1 MIVASSLPFVKH
13 PSRGDNVSDHL
24 YIGLDA
30 GTSLTKAAIFD
41 LAGNQLAE
49 AQHRTTVLR
58 PHPGWSELDPAEAWK
73 AALDVLGRVVRESG
87 VDASRIRGIGL
98 SAAMVGAWLIDAD
111 GQAVRHGITWEDSRA
126 QALIGEHVARDP
138 QFMSRIFASS
148 GSVMQQ
154 GCTLPLLAWLA
165 RHEPATL
172 ARTRHVL
179 GYKDFLRFR
188 LTGTIATDRTEASVL
203 PGSATAR
210 TRSDAMIALFGLED
224 AADLLPPVAES
235 ESFVG
240 GLTSEAAQA
249 IGLPVGLPVAVGAGD
264 VAATVIGAGGLAAGT
279 ATAVLG
285 TTCMVGV
292 AHDRPIFEPADIGL
306 LFTLPG
312 ERWYRAMVNVA
323 GTLNLDWAFN
333 ALAPDLA
340 SRPERFAMMTEM
352 IRAVPAGAH
361 GLVYLPYLSESG
373 IIAPKVDHAAR
384 AQFSGLSPRHDR
396 ACLFRAVLEG
406 VAFAMRDLFDL
417 LAFDGD
423 RVLLT
428 GGGAQNPDWVQ
439 MICDLIGQP
448 VEVPE
453 GSQFGARGAALL
465 AATADGAFET
475 INVASAAIAGRGRTY
490 VPDPQ
495 GTAALEPAFARY
507 IAARDRLLG

>member
-1 MIVASSLPFVKH
+1 M
-13 PSRGDNVSDHL
+13 SDHL
-24 YIGLDA
+24 YLGLDA

-41 LAGNQLAE
+41 IAGNQLAE
-49 AQHRTTVLR
+49 AQHRTTVRR
-58 PHPGWSELDPAEAWK
+58 PDSGWSELDPDEAWD
-73 AALDVLGRVVRESG
+73 AAVDVIARAVREIG
-87 VDASRIRGIGL
+87 GDAARIRGIGIT
-98 SAAMVGAWLIDAD
+98 AAMVGAWLTD
-111 GQAVRHGITWEDSRA
+111 GDGKAVRRGITWEDSRA
-126 QALIGEHVARDP
+126 QVLIEAHVARDP
-138 QFMSRIFASS
+138 AFLRTIFASS

-154 GCTLPLLAWLA
+154 GCTLPVLAWLA
-165 RHEPATL
+165 ENEPETL
-172 ARTRHVL
+172 ARTSNVL
-179 GYKDFLRFR
+179 SYKDFLRLR
-188 LTGTIATDRTEASVL
+188 LTGRVATDRTEASVI
-203 PGSATAR
+203 PGSARER
-210 TRSDAMIALFGLED
+210 TRSDAMIALFGLE
-224 AADLLPPVAES
+224 AHRGLLPPVMDS
-235 ESFVG
+235 ERFIG
-240 GLTSEAAQA
+240 GLAADVA
-249 IGLPVGLPVAVGAGD
+249 RATGLPEGLPVGIGAGD
-264 VAATVIGAGGLAAGT
+264 VAATVIGAGGLQAGT

-292 AHDRPIFEPADIGL
+292 VHDRPVFEPADLGL

-323 GTLNLDWAFN
+323 GTLNLDWAFS

-340 SRPERFAMMTEM
+340 ARPDRFAVMTEM
-352 IRAVPAGAH
+352 VRAVPPGAH

-406 VAFAMRDLFDL
+406 VAFAMRDLFDA

-439 MICDLIGQP
+439 MISDLIGQR

-465 AATADGAFET
+465 AATAAGDFAT
-475 INVASAAIAGRGRTY
+475 INEASAAVAGRGRTY
-490 VPDPQ
+490 APDPR
-495 GTAALEPAFARY
+495 GTAALAPAFARY
-507 IAARDRLLG
+507 AAARDRLLA

>member
-1 MIVASSLPFVKH
+1 M
-13 PSRGDNVSDHL
+13 SDHL
-24 YIGLDA
+24 YLGLDA

-41 LAGNQLAE
+41 IAGNQLAE
-49 AQHRTTVLR
+49 AQHRTRVRR
-58 PHPGWSELDPAEAWK
+58 PDSGWSELDPEEAWE
-73 AALDVLGRVVRESG
+73 AAVDVIARAVREIG
-87 VDASRIRGIGL
+87 GDAARIRGIGIT
-98 SAAMVGAWLIDAD
+98 AAMVGAWLTD
-111 GQAVRHGITWEDSRA
+111 GHGNAVRPGITWEDSRA
-126 QALIGEHVARDP
+126 QALIEAHVARDP
-138 QFMSRIFASS
+138 AFLRTIFASS

-154 GCTLPLLAWLA
+154 GCTLPVLAWLA
-165 RHEPATL
+165 ENEPKTL
-172 ARTRHVL
+172 ARAAHVL
-179 GYKDFLRFR
+179 SYKDFLRLR
-188 LTGTIATDRTEASVL
+188 LTGKIATDRTEASVV
-203 PGSATAR
+203 PGSARER
-210 TRSDAMIALFGLED
+210 TRSDAMIALFGLEPHRG
-224 AADLLPPVAES
+224 LLPPVMDS
-235 ESFVG
+235 ERFIG
-240 GLTSEAAQA
+240 GLTADAARA
-249 IGLPVGLPVAVGAGD
+249 TGLPEGLPVGIGAGD
-264 VAATVIGAGGLAAGT
+264 VAATVIGAGGLATGT

-292 AHDRPIFEPADIGL
+292 VHDRPVFEPADLGL

-323 GTLNLDWAFN
+323 GTLNLDWAFS

-340 SRPERFAMMTEM
+340 ARPDRFAVMTEM
-352 IRAVPAGAH
+352 VRAVPPGAR

-406 VAFAMRDLFDL
+406 VAFAMRDLFDA

-439 MICDLIGQP
+439 MISDLIGQR

-465 AATADGAFET
+465 AATAAGDFAT
-475 INVASAAIAGRGRTY
+475 INEASAAVAGRGRTY
-490 VPDPQ
+490 APDPQ
-495 GTAALEPAFARY
+495 GTAALAPAFARY
-507 IAARDRLLG
+507 AAARSRLLA